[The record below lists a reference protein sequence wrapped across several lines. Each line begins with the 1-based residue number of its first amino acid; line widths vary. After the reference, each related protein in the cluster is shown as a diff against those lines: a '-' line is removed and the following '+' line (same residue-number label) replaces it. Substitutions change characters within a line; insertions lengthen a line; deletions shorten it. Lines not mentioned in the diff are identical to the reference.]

1 MGEKRGLSSEE
12 AEKKLKKYGE
22 NEIKREKRV
31 DTLKIFVSQ
40 FTSPL
45 IIILILAAIVSWVIG
60 FIPGQ
65 DSNII
70 DTILIFIIV
79 LASGLSG
86 FFQDYKAEK
95 TIEALQEIATP
106 ESKVMRDGK
115 EVKIKITE
123 IVPGDLLI
131 LEEGDVV
138 PADCKIV
145 KVFNL
150 EVDESTLTGESDS
163 VKKKV
168 NEEIF
173 KGTYITSGYSEAV
186 VLKTGMNTKIGNIAG
201 KLQEIKEE
209 KTPFQNEISSFSKKV
224 LYSISA
230 VIVLIFILSL
240 LKYDLYQSVLTA
252 ISLAVAAIPEGLPAV
267 LVLVL
272 AIGAKVMTNKK
283 ALVRKLN
290 VVESVGAVDI
300 ICTDK
305 TGTLTENEMTVVKVF
320 VDKKTFDVIKIAK
333 EEGKKLKQILLV
345 GSLCNNSKLSYDE
358 NNEKVYFGDQTEIAL
373 KKIADRFLDEK
384 EDYRKVGEV
393 SFNSKRKM
401 MSSVYKKGKKFYLFS
416 KGAPEVLLDKCD
428 RIYFEGRVLKMT
440 ASMKKEI
447 LKKNEEFSSQ
457 ALRVLGFAFKDSLK
471 EDYQEKNLIWTG
483 LQAMIDPP
491 RKEVKQA
498 IKECHTAGIKIVVM
512 TGDNP
517 LTAKAVADEIG
528 LKNKMVI
535 TGSEIDKLSDTE
547 LAKKLKKTPIFARV
561 SPFHKL
567 RILEILKKDYRVAM
581 TGDGVNDSLA
591 LKKADVGISMG
602 VRGTDVAKQ
611 ASDIILLDDNFA
623 TIVDAVKEGR
633 RSFDNIRKFINYLF
647 VSNLAEVGVLFLAT
661 LFLSLDK
668 PILIPIQILW
678 INLLTDGLPALAL
691 GVDPAR
697 PNIMKEPPR
706 KKKEGIINKR
716 LAWLIGAIGV
726 KKIIILLATF
736 LLIES
741 AFGAEQARTT
751 LFTGFILYEFVRIGT
766 IRSQEKLGWLDNK
779 WLLAA
784 LVFSVLLQLLVVYSP
799 LNSYFHIVPLNI
811 HSWVVLIGGVIVG
824 YLSAIIL
831 TKIITKNIQ
840 D

>member
-12 AEKKLKKYGE
+12 AEKRLKKYGE

-115 EVKIKITE
+115 EAKIKITE

-305 TGTLTENEMTVVKVF
+305 TGTLTENEMAVVKVF

-741 AFGAEQARTT
+741 VFGAEQARTT